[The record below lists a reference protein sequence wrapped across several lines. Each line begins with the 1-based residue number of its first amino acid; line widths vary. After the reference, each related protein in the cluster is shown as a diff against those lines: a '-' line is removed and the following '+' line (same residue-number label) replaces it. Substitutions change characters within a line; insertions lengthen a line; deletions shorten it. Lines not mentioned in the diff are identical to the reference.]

1 MTTASSI
8 KTTRARIRPRIRQR
22 TATALFLL
30 AAYLIVVYRIL
41 PERLP
46 AFFHGLVGF
55 VLALLAGLTLVFA
68 IREFARGYNRARLP
82 IVGKIRTSFL
92 LGAIVFILVLAWW
105 FSPWSPISFTAP
117 AGPAA

>member
-8 KTTRARIRPRIRQR
+8 KTARARIRPRIRQR
-22 TATALFLL
+22 TATSLFLL

-41 PERLP
+41 PERMP

-68 IREFARGYNRARLP
+68 TREFARGYNRLHLP
-82 IVGKIRTSFL
+82 VLGAVRTSFL
-92 LGAIVFILVLAWW
+92 LGAIAFVLVLAWW

-117 AGPAA
+117 RGPAT